1 MSAVFQQQTTVSL
14 FGETKYKYPT
24 ELSFTFPLL
33 MTAIF
38 VLLPSLLML
47 SLLDSSTYSRLY
59 QILWGNW
66 ISPFILWF
74 FAASAIYLILKKR
87 KLKQEMHS
95 SQLMISQ
102 IIPAVLENSSNGISS
117 VELFKRLRDSL
128 IQIIP
133 TANRW
138 NILLSRCRLFLGHE
152 AERLNI
158 DEDAEF
164 FEREYMRA
172 SYALPRFMI
181 WAIPIL
187 GFIGTVWG
195 ISNGIAGFSNAM
207 TSVDS
212 VAEVSGTLKDNLPI
226 VTRSLAAAFD
236 TTFLALLLSIPLM
249 LMMTWFEK
257 AEENYIIILDEVW
270 LYDLKPKLS
279 ARISHEQNMQ
289 QSMTSG
295 GEQQSTNEELKL
307 LAAQVGALQKTMQ
320 DLYETVFASSL
331 KEQ

>member
-1 MSAVFQQQTTVSL
+1 
-14 FGETKYKYPT
+14 
-24 ELSFTFPLL
+24 
-33 MTAIF
+33 
-38 VLLPSLLML
+38 
-47 SLLDSSTYSRLY
+47 
-59 QILWGNW
+59 
-66 ISPFILWF
+66 
-74 FAASAIYLILKKR
+74 
-87 KLKQEMHS
+87 MHT
-95 SQLMISQ
+95 SQLMISRV
-102 IIPAVLENSSNGISS
+102 IPAVLEGCPDKIASA
-117 VELFKRLRDSL
+117 ELFRRLREGL
-128 IQIIP
+128 IQICP

-138 NILLSRCRLFLGHE
+138 NILLSRCRLFLGHD
-152 AERLNI
+152 AKSD
-158 DEDAEF
+158 DEEAEF

-207 TSVDS
+207 TSVNS
-212 VAEVSGTLKDNLPI
+212 VAEVSATLKDTLPI

-257 AEENYIIILDEVW
+257 AEENYIITLDEFW

-279 ARISHEQNMQ
+279 ARMEQTMQ
-289 QSMTSG
+289 SSG
-295 GEQQSTNEELKL
+295 GAQESINEELRL
-307 LAAQVGALQKTMQ
+307 LAAQVGALQKTME

-331 KEQ
+331 NLRGD

>member
-1 MSAVFQQQTTVSL
+1 M
-14 FGETKYKYPT
+14 
-24 ELSFTFPLL
+24 
-33 MTAIF
+33 
-38 VLLPSLLML
+38 
-47 SLLDSSTYSRLY
+47 
-59 QILWGNW
+59 
-66 ISPFILWF
+66 
-74 FAASAIYLILKKR
+74 
-87 KLKQEMHS
+87 
-95 SQLMISQ
+95 
-102 IIPAVLENSSNGISS
+102 
-117 VELFKRLRDSL
+117 
-128 IQIIP
+128 
-133 TANRW
+133 
-138 NILLSRCRLFLGHE
+138 
-152 AERLNI
+152 
-158 DEDAEF
+158 
-164 FEREYMRA
+164 
-172 SYALPRFMI
+172 
-181 WAIPIL
+181 
-187 GFIGTVWG
+187 WG
-195 ISNGIAGFSNAM
+195 ISNGFAGFSNAM

-307 LAAQVGALQKTMQ
+307 LAAQVGALQKTLQ

>member
-1 MSAVFQQQTTVSL
+1 MEHTLV
-14 FGETKYKYPT
+14 GDTKHRYPT
-24 ELSFTFPLL
+24 ELAFTFPLL
-33 MTAIF
+33 MTAIL

-47 SLLDSSTYSRLY
+47 DLSESRLY

-74 FAASAIYLILKKR
+74 FAASAIYLLLKKR
-87 KLKQEMHS
+87 KLKQEMHT
-95 SQLMISQ
+95 SQLMISRV
-102 IIPAVLENSSNGISS
+102 IPAVLEGSPDKIASA
-117 VELFKRLRDSL
+117 ELFRRLREGL
-128 IQIIP
+128 IQIFP

-138 NILLSRCRLFLGHE
+138 NILLSRCRLFLGHD
-152 AERLNI
+152 AKSD
-158 DEDAEF
+158 DEEAEF

-207 TSVDS
+207 TSVNS
-212 VAEVSGTLKDNLPI
+212 VAEVSATLKDTLPI

-257 AEENYIIILDEVW
+257 AEENYIITLDEFW

-279 ARISHEQNMQ
+279 ARMEQTMQ
-289 QSMTSG
+289 QSSG
-295 GEQQSTNEELKL
+295 GAQESINEELRL
-307 LAAQVGALQKTMQ
+307 LAAQVGALQKTME

-331 KEQ
+331 NLRGD

>member
-47 SLLDSSTYSRLY
+47 NLLDSTTYSRLY
-59 QILWGNW
+59 QIVWGNW

-74 FAASAIYLILKKR
+74 FAASAIYLFLKKR
-87 KLKQEMHS
+87 KLKQEMHT

-102 IIPAVLENSSNGISS
+102 IIPAVLENSSNGIGS
-117 VELFKRLRDSL
+117 VELFKRLKEGL
-128 IQIIP
+128 MQMIP
-133 TANRW
+133 NANRW

-152 AERLNI
+152 RLNI
-158 DEDAEF
+158 DEEAEF

-212 VAEVSGTLKDNLPI
+212 VSEVSSTLKDNLPI
-226 VTRSLAAAFD
+226 VTSSLAAAFD

-257 AEENYIIILDEVW
+257 TEENYIIILDEVW

-279 ARISHEQNMQ
+279 ARISHEQNRQ
-289 QSMTSG
+289 QSIG
-295 GEQQSTNEELKL
+295 GEQQTTNEELKL
-307 LAAQVGALQKTMQ
+307 LAAQVGALQQTMQ

>member
-24 ELSFTFPLL
+24 ELSFTSPLL

-47 SLLDSSTYSRLY
+47 NLLDSTTYSRLY

-74 FAASAIYLILKKR
+74 FAASAIYLLLKKR
-87 KLKQEMHS
+87 KLKQEMHT

-102 IIPAVLENSSNGISS
+102 IIPAILENSENGISS
-117 VELFKRLRDSL
+117 VELFKRLKEGL
-128 IQIIP
+128 IQMIP

-152 AERLNI
+152 RLNI
-158 DEDAEF
+158 DEEAEF

-212 VAEVSGTLKDNLPI
+212 VSQVSSTLKDNLPI
-226 VTRSLAAAFD
+226 VTSSLAAAFD

-257 AEENYIIILDEVW
+257 TEENYIIILDEVW

-279 ARISHEQNMQ
+279 ARISHEQNRQM
-289 QSMTSG
+289 SIG
-295 GEQQSTNEELKL
+295 GEQQSSNEELKL

>member
-1 MSAVFQQQTTVSL
+1 M
-14 FGETKYKYPT
+14 
-24 ELSFTFPLL
+24 
-33 MTAIF
+33 
-38 VLLPSLLML
+38 
-47 SLLDSSTYSRLY
+47 
-59 QILWGNW
+59 
-66 ISPFILWF
+66 
-74 FAASAIYLILKKR
+74 
-87 KLKQEMHS
+87 
-95 SQLMISQ
+95 
-102 IIPAVLENSSNGISS
+102 
-117 VELFKRLRDSL
+117 
-128 IQIIP
+128 IP

-307 LAAQVGALQKTMQ
+307 LAAQVGALQKNPAR
-320 DLYETVFASSL
+320 LYETVFASSL